1 MQVRGRKQSKDR
13 NRSDEKKKFRNSS
26 PNTPDISNNTY
37 EQEQAIRELDLVI
50 DSYHGGN
57 TNTMKRNKRHVKEL
71 TVQEKNGGT
80 WPKARATNVLQNTD
94 ITTVVARTKE
104 RIPLSMVIN
113 SQNENCFCP
122 SNVNRNS
129 TPVRLSIQPVCK
141 SMDNSAHF
149 LKPFN
154 PLSDSSER
162 LCSINKRSEFGHQT
176 EVPNRLS
183 MNLKS
188 DDSLDFPVNKP
199 TLMTENLMNYC
210 KKTSSTNKYGLE
222 SERDSLSH
230 DISNVPPSHT
240 RIHSQLF
247 GPQPRF
253 QPHPHPHLNPSPL
266 NFLSSHSRDSFSFE
280 PQYLPFHSHSPSADV
295 AYPKRPLIPGN
306 IPNHSHIPYR
316 DSDIIPMNY
325 GQGFEGG
332 TFPRKKENPRF
343 RIPSNPSVTSKN
355 SIGKISTGSIERT
368 SERGSPM
375 PIFHVEVLSSGDSKK
390 RNSVPDY
397 CWPQKPLPGELR
409 RVHID
414 KSNEPL
420 GIQINCPDSGGIF
433 VSTVYDNS
441 LASRVGLQIG
451 DQLLEV
457 CGINMRNATYNLAAN
472 VLRQC
477 GNSITM
483 LVQYSPDSKLF

>member
-1 MQVRGRKQSKDR
+1 M
-13 NRSDEKKKFRNSS
+13 KK
-26 PNTPDISNNTY
+26 T
-37 EQEQAIRELDLVI
+37 
-50 DSYHGGN
+50 
-57 TNTMKRNKRHVKEL
+57 KRHAKEL
-71 TVQEKNGGT
+71 TTQGKNGGT
-80 WPKARATNVLQNTD
+80 WPKARPTNVSQNTD
-94 ITTVVARTKE
+94 ITTVVARKKE
-104 RIPLSMVIN
+104 RMPLSMVIN
-113 SQNENCFCP
+113 SQNENCLCP
-122 SNVNRNS
+122 NIVNRNS

-141 SMDNSAHF
+141 SMDNSTHF
-149 LKPFN
+149 RKPFN

-162 LCSINKRSEFGHQT
+162 LCLINKRSEFDHT
-176 EVPNRLS
+176 TDVPNRLS

-188 DDSLDFPVNKP
+188 DDSLDFAVNKP
-199 TLMTENLMNYC
+199 TLMTENIMNYC
-210 KKTSSTNKYGLE
+210 KKSNSTNKYVLE
-222 SERDSLSH
+222 NERDNMSH
-230 DISNVPPSHT
+230 DMPAVPPSHT

-247 GPQPRF
+247 APQPRF

-266 NFLSSHSRDSFSFE
+266 NFHSSHSRESFSFE

-306 IPNHSHIPYR
+306 IPSHSHIPYR
-316 DSDIIPMNY
+316 DSDIIPINY
-325 GQGFEGG
+325 AQVFETG

-343 RIPSNPSVTSKN
+343 RIPSNPSVISKN
-355 SIGKISTGSIERT
+355 STGKISTGSIERT
-368 SERGSPM
+368 SDRGSPM

-420 GIQINCPDSGGIF
+420 GIQINCLDSGGIF
-433 VSTVYDNS
+433 VSTVNDNS

-483 LVQYSPDSKLF
+483 LVQYSPDSKFIIIIKITRFEFY